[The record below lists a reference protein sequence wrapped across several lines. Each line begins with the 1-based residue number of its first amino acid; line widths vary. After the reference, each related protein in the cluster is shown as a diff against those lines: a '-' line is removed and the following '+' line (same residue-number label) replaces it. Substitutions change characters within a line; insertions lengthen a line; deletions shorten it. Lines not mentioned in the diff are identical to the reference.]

1 MGMNDVI
8 AELRA
13 DYPDVGMVEPAH
25 RWNRPAT
32 NAEILQRIDRSQI
45 RELVFF
51 VEVWDRE
58 AKRKRRQHQLTQ
70 DGAIEAACA
79 MGGIT
84 TGQPVWS
91 ISDEEISCDVPA
103 TDHVTGVTVWGT
115 AAAPTLITYTDR
127 DGKEVTRRNEHAR
140 ATALGKAQRNA
151 ISNLIPAD
159 VAQTMFRWFE
169 DAARGEQSPQER
181 PTPAPKPEPP
191 RRRRREEYIP
201 VLKQC
206 ADSAVLASTW
216 KDVKRDGHE
225 ADLELM
231 EIAFKSLKAFVT
243 ETTTAHDWNRVVGDV
258 RTIGFANDP
267 EMQEAIRLQK
277 EKIQSAAGDEEAES

>member
-32 NAEILQRIDRSQI
+32 NTEILQRIDRSQI

-51 VEVWDRE
+51 VEVWDKETR
-58 AKRKRRQHQLTQ
+58 RKRRQHQLTQ

-103 TDHVTGVTVWGT
+103 SDHVTGVTVWGT
-115 AAAPTLITYTDR
+115 AAAPTMITYTDR
-127 DGKEVTRRNEHAR
+127 DGKEITRRNEHAR

-169 DAARGEQSPQER
+169 EAARGEQPPQER
-181 PTPAPKPEPP
+181 PNPAPKPEPH
-191 RRRRREEYIP
+191 RRRRRDAYIP
-201 VLKQC
+201 LLKEC
-206 ADSAVLASTW
+206 GDSAVLASTW
-216 KDVKRDGHE
+216 KDVIRDGHE

-231 EIAFKSLKAFVT
+231 EIAFKLCKEFVSD
-243 ETTTAHDWNRVVGDV
+243 TTTAQQWNQVVGDV
-258 RTIGFANDP
+258 KSIGFATDP
-267 EMQEAIRLQK
+267 EMQELIRLQK
-277 EKIQSAAGDEEAES
+277 EKIQNAAGEDGGES